1 MLNILTKNEKPS
13 VLSMEWNADWT
24 IEIVIYLE
32 TSRAKEIE
40 NIRTRNMKN
49 HEPEWFQCRVT

>member
-1 MLNILTKNEKPS
+1 MYAQHFNEKPS

-49 HEPEWFQCRVT
+49 HEPE